1 MTYTR
6 FPKPTL
12 FPSQPTFPQ
21 VIHSQHTTS
30 RRHLLVAPLSLFA
43 VHLRLGSDGDG
54 ASGDRGASRECGL
67 LSNPLQGDA
76 QRDPVTHEIPA
87 RRGPETVLVARLIF
101 GIEAKARREAVAGA
115 QRGAPDAVRSEEHT
129 SELQS
134 LMRISYA

>member
-30 RRHLLVAPLSLFA
+30 RRHLLVSPLSLFA
-43 VHLRLGSDGDG
+43 VHLRLGGDGDG

-67 LSNPLQGDA
+67 LSNPLQGAA
-76 QRDPVTHEIPA
+76 QRDPVTHELPA
-87 RRGPETVLVARLIF
+87 RRGPENVLFARLIF
-101 GIEAKARREAVAGA
+101 DHTATTRRGAVAGTK
-115 QRGAPDAVRSEEHT
+115 R
-129 SELQS
+129 
-134 LMRISYA
+134 

>member
-30 RRHLLVAPLSLFA
+30 RRHLLVSPLSLFA
-43 VHLRLGSDGDG
+43 VHLRLGGDGDG

-76 QRDPVTHEIPA
+76 QRDPVTHELPA
-87 RRGPETVLVARLIF
+87 RRGPESVMVASLIF
-101 GIEAKARREAVAGA
+101 GLEAQARREAVAETGRA
-115 QRGAPDAVRSEEHT
+115 SWRTRGCKEV
-129 SELQS
+129 
-134 LMRISYA
+134 

>member
-30 RRHLLVAPLSLFA
+30 RRHLLVSPLSLFA
-43 VHLRLGSDGDG
+43 VHLRLGGDGDG

-76 QRDPVTHEIPA
+76 QRDPVPHEIPA
-87 RRGPETVLVARLIF
+87 RRG
-101 GIEAKARREAVAGA
+101 
-115 QRGAPDAVRSEEHT
+115 RSEEHT
-129 SELQS
+129 SDLQS
-134 LMRISYA
+134 LMRISYAVFCLKNK